1 MLPSFGILHR
11 EGTFFEHAY
20 TGIPS
25 ITFPMQAA
33 ILSGCPSAVTRN
45 CFHYWDDDTKKII
58 ACKRYNQAETFGQM
72 LQTQGISC
80 LSIQHGIKPCRGA
93 LFCSCISRGVMIKT
107 DGHHQSLLF
116 PGWFY
121 AILHEGNTGNG
132 GGPCALSG
140 PGNRRFMLWHVI
152 MDFEVAC

>member
-1 MLPSFGILHR
+1 MLPSFGIFHR

-33 ILSGCPSAVTRN
+33 ILSGCPSAITRN

-72 LQTQGISC
+72 LQTQGINC
-80 LSIQHGIKPCRGA
+80 LSIQHGIRPCRGA
-93 LFCSCISRGVMIKT
+93 VF
-107 DGHHQSLLF
+107 
-116 PGWFY
+116 
-121 AILHEGNTGNG
+121 
-132 GGPCALSG
+132 
-140 PGNRRFMLWHVI
+140 
-152 MDFEVAC
+152 